1 MPAFLLRRLLH
12 AVFVIWGV
20 VTVVFFLVR
29 LTGDPTLFLVDQS
42 ATQAEI
48 AHTRALLGLDRPLAV
63 QYADFLV
70 AAAHGDFG
78 VSIRD
83 KRPAMRMVLEHFWP
97 ATVELAAAALL
108 LSTVLAVPLGVIS
121 ATHRGR
127 AADHASRLAS
137 LFLQSM
143 PSFWLGIMLILIF
156 AVVLG
161 GLLPAYGIGTWRH
174 LVLPAVAPA
183 AAPLAQNVRL
193 VRAGMLE
200 VLGQDYVRTARAKG
214 LGERRVVYRHALRNA
229 ALPVITVAGLS
240 PGDPIKNA
248 LLERLT
254 PPTGAREHPLGTDTL
269 GRDVA
274 SRLLHGARVS
284 LVVGF
289 SAVLVAGVLGVALGL
304 ISGWYRG
311 WIDDVLM
318 RLGDVQLAFP
328 VLVLAV
334 AVLAVLGASLLNL
347 IVVLGTT
354 GWITYARI
362 VRGEVLTLRER
373 DFVAAARALGANDGW
388 IVRRHLLPN
397 VLPPITVVA
406 TFSVARTS

>member
-1 MPAFLLRRLLH
+1 MRIGSLELKSNLFLSPLAGYTNLP
-12 AVFVIWGV
+12 F
-20 VTVVFFLVR
+20 R
-29 LTGDPTLFLVDQS
+29 LTLREIGGLDLATTDLVNARSLLEQNPK
-42 ATQAEI
+42 
-48 AHTRALLGLDRPLAV
+48 ALKLIETCPADRPLAV

-174 LVLPAVAPA
+174 LVLPAVALA

-240 PGDPIKNA
+240 LGFMLSGALIIETVFAWPGMGRLIVQAVPGRDFPVIQAGVFVFALVFVVINVVVDILYTVADPRV
-248 LLERLT
+248 RLT
-254 PPTGAREHPLGTDTL
+254 
-269 GRDVA
+269 
-274 SRLLHGARVS
+274 
-284 LVVGF
+284 
-289 SAVLVAGVLGVALGL
+289 
-304 ISGWYRG
+304 
-311 WIDDVLM
+311 
-318 RLGDVQLAFP
+318 
-328 VLVLAV
+328 
-334 AVLAVLGASLLNL
+334 
-347 IVVLGTT
+347 
-354 GWITYARI
+354 
-362 VRGEVLTLRER
+362 
-373 DFVAAARALGANDGW
+373 
-388 IVRRHLLPN
+388 
-397 VLPPITVVA
+397 
-406 TFSVARTS
+406 

>member
-1 MPAFLLRRLLH
+1 
-12 AVFVIWGV
+12 
-20 VTVVFFLVR
+20 
-29 LTGDPTLFLVDQS
+29 
-42 ATQAEI
+42 
-48 AHTRALLGLDRPLAV
+48 
-63 QYADFLV
+63 
-70 AAAHGDFG
+70 
-78 VSIRD
+78 
-83 KRPAMRMVLEHFWP
+83 WP

-121 ATHRGR
+121 AAHRGR

-174 LVLPAVAPA
+174 LVLPAVALA

-240 PGDPIKNA
+240 LGFMLSGALIIETVFAWPGMG
-248 LLERLT
+248 RLIVQAV
-254 PPTGAREHPLGTDTL
+254 P
-269 GRDVA
+269 GRDFPVIQ
-274 SRLLHGARVS
+274 
-284 LVVGF
+284 
-289 SAVLVAGVLGVALGL
+289 AGVFVFALVFALGL

-373 DFVAAARALGANDGW
+373 DFVAAA
-388 IVRRHLLPN
+388 
-397 VLPPITVVA
+397 
-406 TFSVARTS
+406 